1 MAISNLVR
9 LQVARLRTLVLI
21 ACNYLRFL
29 DKVGMQEACELIRM
43 FSEHLLLLLLHDPH
57 PPQLDKPFFLDLA
70 LLLLLG
76 LSVLLEL
83 DLPESLNLTLV
94 LLFLHTLLFPCH
106 LVQLL
111 LFSQSLQH
119 PYSELL
125 LKVHLLLP
133 LLLFHLTLLSFGGLK
148 HALKLFAFCALF
160 FLFLLV
166 LLL

>member
-9 LQVARLRTLVLI
+9 LQVARLRTLVLVP
-21 ACNYLRFL
+21 CNYLRFL
-29 DKVGMQEACELIRM
+29 DEVGMQETCEFIRM
-43 FSEHLLLLLLHDPH
+43 LPEHLLLLLLDDPH
-57 PPQLDKPFFLDLA
+57 PPQFDKPLLLHLA

-94 LLFLHTLLFPCH
+94 LLLLHALLLPCH

-111 LFSQSLQH
+111 LLSQPLQH

-125 LKVHLLLP
+125 LKVHLLLS
-133 LLLFHLTLLSFGGLK
+133 LLIFHLALLALGSLK
-148 HALKLFAFCALF
+148 HAFELFAFCALF
-160 FLFLLV
+160 FFLLLV
-166 LLL
+166 LLF